1 MSPWGCGC
9 GSWEH
14 EKSRRTLKWRE
25 EQQKE
30 SYAKDDSEKD
40 SDTGDDQPDILE
52 PPEVASAR
60 ESIAAL
66 VGQQKQLHKQ
76 KVPGVGGGES
86 GLETPEPEGA
96 GDRASSGHKSCAT
109 LLSALATSLRLKF
122 LTCKRGGGLVQP

>member
-1 MSPWGCGC
+1 MSRWRRGC

-30 SYAKDDSEKD
+30 SYTKDDSEKD

-66 VGQQKQLHKQ
+66 VGQQKKLHKQ
-76 KVPGVGGGES
+76 KVPRGWGQGEW
-86 GLETPEPEGA
+86 A
-96 GDRASSGHKSCAT
+96 
-109 LLSALATSLRLKF
+109 
-122 LTCKRGGGLVQP
+122 